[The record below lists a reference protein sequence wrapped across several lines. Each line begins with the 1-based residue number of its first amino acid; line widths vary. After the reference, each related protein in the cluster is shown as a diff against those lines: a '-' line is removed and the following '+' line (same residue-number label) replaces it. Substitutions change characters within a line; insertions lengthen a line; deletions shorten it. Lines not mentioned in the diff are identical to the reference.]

1 MLSMQSISKKYGK
14 LYALKDVELEIKKGE
29 MVALIGNNGSGKTTL
44 MKIISGITK
53 ASTGTFEWETNRQT
67 NLIETPEFFD
77 YLSGYKNLE
86 YFRIQ
91 RGIQEQHIIEDI
103 LERVGLPNDRKKFKQ
118 YSLGMKQRLA
128 IGLCLLGNPEFMV
141 LDEPTNGVD
150 AQGII
155 DIRNLLLT
163 LNKEEQ
169 LTMLISSHNINE
181 LYNIATRFVFIK
193 SGEIKKDISK
203 SELNE
208 NIGTFYQVNIDRI
221 QDIETLI
228 NDKVLQSNYY
238 ILDDKNTLKLVK
250 NSETSQFIEQ
260 LSQKG
265 LIDDISEV
273 QVMLEDYYLEIMK
286 G

>member
-1 MLSMQSISKKYGK
+1 
-14 LYALKDVELEIKKGE
+14 
-29 MVALIGNNGSGKTTL
+29 
-44 MKIISGITK
+44 
-53 ASTGTFEWETNRQT
+53 
-67 NLIETPEFFD
+67 
-77 YLSGYKNLE
+77 
-86 YFRIQ
+86 
-91 RGIQEQHIIEDI
+91 
-103 LERVGLPNDRKKFKQ
+103 
-118 YSLGMKQRLA
+118 MKQRLA

-260 LSQKG
+260 LSQKE

>member
-1 MLSMQSISKKYGK
+1 MERSKK
-14 LYALKDVELEIKKGE
+14 
-29 MVALIGNNGSGKTTL
+29 
-44 MKIISGITK
+44 
-53 ASTGTFEWETNRQT
+53 
-67 NLIETPEFFD
+67 
-77 YLSGYKNLE
+77 
-86 YFRIQ
+86 
-91 RGIQEQHIIEDI
+91 I
-103 LERVGLPNDRKKFKQ
+103 LV
-118 YSLGMKQRLA
+118 
-128 IGLCLLGNPEFMV
+128 
-141 LDEPTNGVD
+141 T
-150 AQGII
+150 
-155 DIRNLLLT
+155 
-163 LNKEEQ
+163 
-169 LTMLISSHNINE
+169 
-181 LYNIATRFVFIK
+181 
-193 SGEIKKDISK
+193 

-260 LSQKG
+260 LSQKE